1 MSLRTIRSL
10 VLTHGANRLKR
21 IVWIAVL
28 VVVFYLALWPVP
40 IQPVAW
46 TPPPAPSMDTP
57 LYARDDGLRGVQRIA
72 DGAVQGPEAIAFD
85 AAGRLLTGLEDGR
98 VVSMALDGSD
108 CRVVGNTGGR
118 PLGLH
123 ALADGSILIADAK
136 RGLLM
141 LGADGRFET
150 LLDEVDGI
158 PLGFADDLAVDA
170 RGRPFLS
177 DGSYKFGYGE
187 HVMDALEHG
196 GRGRLVLFDPDQ
208 KAAATL
214 LADLQ
219 FANGVALGPDE
230 NYVLVNETSEYRIT
244 RYWLKGEKSGQSE
257 TFVSGLP
264 GFPDN
269 ITFNGR
275 DRYWVAL
282 YSPRNALI
290 DTLAPIPFLR
300 TVIARLPR
308 FLHPPEPRQGF
319 VLGIDLEGRV
329 VEQYRYAGEGAF
341 GPVTSAREHEGMLYL
356 GSLSDTAIGRIPLAS
371 LRAGESGSEP
381 PAPLSSNCVPA
392 T

>member
-1 MSLRTIRSL
+1 M
-10 VLTHGANRLKR
+10 KR
-21 IVWIAVL
+21 ILLIAVL
-28 VVVFYLALWPVP
+28 ALVLYLALWPVP

-46 TPPPAPSMDTP
+46 TPPPAPPMDTP
-57 LYARDDGLRGVQRIA
+57 LYVRDDGLRGVQRIA
-72 DGAVQGPEAIAFD
+72 DGAVQGPEAIVFD

-98 VVSMALDGSD
+98 VVSMASDGSD
-108 CRVVGNTGGR
+108 CRVLGNTGGR

-123 ALADGSILIADAK
+123 AQADGSVLIADAK
-136 RGLLM
+136 RGLLK

-150 LLDEVDGI
+150 LLETVDGV
-158 PLGFADDLAVDA
+158 PLGFADDLVLDA
-170 RGRPFLS
+170 RGRPILS
-177 DGSYKFGYGE
+177 DASYKFGYGE
-187 HVMDALEHG
+187 HLTDTLEHG
-196 GRGRLVLFDPDQ
+196 GRGRLVLYDPEQ

-230 NYVLVNETSEYRIT
+230 QYVLVNESAAYRIT
-244 RYWLKGEKSGQSE
+244 RYWLKGEKAGQSD
-257 TFVSGLP
+257 TFADGLP

-290 DTLAPIPFLR
+290 DALAPIPFLR

-319 VLGIDLEGRV
+319 VLGIDLEGKV

-341 GPVTSAREHEGMLYL
+341 GPVTSAREHDGVLYL
-356 GSLSDTAIGRIPLAS
+356 GSLSATAIGRISLAS
-371 LRAGESGSEP
+371 LRAGDVGAP
-381 PAPLSSNCVPA
+381 PAPLSSNCAPA
-392 T
+392 G